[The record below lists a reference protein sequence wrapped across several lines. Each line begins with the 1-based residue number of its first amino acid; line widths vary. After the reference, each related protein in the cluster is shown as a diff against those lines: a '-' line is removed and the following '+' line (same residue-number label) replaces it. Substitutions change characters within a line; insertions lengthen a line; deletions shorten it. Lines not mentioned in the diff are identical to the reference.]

1 MKLLVI
7 LLVLA
12 LRRRDGGWPLWLTRE
27 ERHQRLIDRLSPG
40 GGALAWWLAVALP
53 TLLVALLFS
62 WLCGLAG
69 ALLTLVLGS
78 VLLLWLIGVESEFR
92 RMDTL
97 LVRGRMNDRDALAG
111 SAAQAFDAL
120 PLNEPAGAADE
131 HAWFNDLGDRFVLR
145 AADLFAVL
153 FWVTVLGFGAALLFV
168 LNRAWLQRHPEG
180 NDWARSLDT
189 ALAWIPSRLTTLALA
204 LVGHFGM
211 VAKAVSGRIWRL
223 DDSRGLQTRAAD
235 AAIGGDA
242 DGDEPAFQAG
252 VNRLEGLQELM
263 LRALA
268 VWLIFAAL
276 WAVLPT

>member
-27 ERHQRLIDRLSPG
+27 ERHQRFIDRLSPG

-62 WLCGLAG
+62 WLCGLLG
-69 ALLTLVLGS
+69 ALLTLLLGG

-111 SAAQAFDAL
+111 SAARAFGTG
-120 PLNEPAGAADE
+120 PLDDGPDSER
-131 HAWFNDLGDRFVLR
+131 AWFNDLADRFVLR
-145 AADLFAVL
+145 AGDLFAVL

-168 LNRAWLQRHPEG
+168 L
-180 NDWARSLDT
+180 
-189 ALAWIPSRLTTLALA
+189 
-204 LVGHFGM
+204 
-211 VAKAVSGRIWRL
+211 
-223 DDSRGLQTRAAD
+223 
-235 AAIGGDA
+235 
-242 DGDEPAFQAG
+242 
-252 VNRLEGLQELM
+252 
-263 LRALA
+263 
-268 VWLIFAAL
+268 
-276 WAVLPT
+276 

>member
-27 ERHQRLIDRLSPG
+27 ERHQRFIDRLSPG

-69 ALLTLVLGS
+69 ALLTLLLGG

-111 SAAQAFDAL
+111 SAARAFDTG
-120 PLNEPAGAADE
+120 PLTATPDADGE
-131 HAWFNDLGDRFVLR
+131 RAWFNDLADRFVLR
-145 AADLFAVL
+145 AGDLFAVL
-153 FWVTVLGFGAALLFV
+153 FW
-168 LNRAWLQRHPEG
+168 
-180 NDWARSLDT
+180 
-189 ALAWIPSRLTTLALA
+189 
-204 LVGHFGM
+204 
-211 VAKAVSGRIWRL
+211 
-223 DDSRGLQTRAAD
+223 
-235 AAIGGDA
+235 
-242 DGDEPAFQAG
+242 
-252 VNRLEGLQELM
+252 
-263 LRALA
+263 
-268 VWLIFAAL
+268 
-276 WAVLPT
+276 

>member
-27 ERHQRLIDRLSPG
+27 DRHQRCIGRLSLG

-53 TLLVALLFS
+53 ALLAALLFS

-69 ALLTLVLGS
+69 ALLTLLLGS
-78 VLLLWLIGVESEFR
+78 ALLLWLVGVESEFR

-97 LVRGRMNDRDALAG
+97 LVRGRMNDREALAG
-111 SAAQAFDAL
+111 SAAEAFDAEPL
-120 PLNEPAGAADE
+120 PPGPDGERT
-131 HAWFNDLGDRFVLR
+131 WFNDLGDRFVLR
-145 AADLFAVL
+145 AGDLFAVL

-168 LNRAWLQRHPEG
+168 LNRAWLRRHPEDS
-180 NDWARSLDT
+180 DWARSLDA
-189 ALAWIPSRLTTLALA
+189 ALAWIPARLTTLALA

-211 VAKAVSGRIWRL
+211 VAKAVSGRVWRL
-223 DDSRGLQTRAAD
+223 DDSRGLLTLAAD
-235 AAIGGDA
+235 AALGREAAA
-242 DGDEPAFQAG
+242 DETAFQAG
-252 VNRLEGLQELM
+252 VNRLEALQELL

>member
-27 ERHQRLIDRLSPG
+27 ERHQCFIDRLSPG

-69 ALLTLVLGS
+69 ALLTLLLGGG
-78 VLLLWLIGVESEFR
+78 LLLWLIGVESEFR

-111 SAAQAFDAL
+111 SAARAFDTG
-120 PLNEPAGAADE
+120 PLDDGPDNER
-131 HAWFNDLGDRFVLR
+131 AWFNYLADRFVLR
-145 AADLFAVL
+145 AGDLFAVL

-168 LNRAWLQRHPEG
+168 LTRAWLRRHPEHS
-180 NDWARSLDT
+180 DWARSLDI
-189 ALAWIPSRLTTLALA
+189 ALA
-204 LVGHFGM
+204 
-211 VAKAVSGRIWRL
+211 
-223 DDSRGLQTRAAD
+223 
-235 AAIGGDA
+235 
-242 DGDEPAFQAG
+242 
-252 VNRLEGLQELM
+252 
-263 LRALA
+263 
-268 VWLIFAAL
+268 
-276 WAVLPT
+276 

>member
-27 ERHQRLIDRLSPG
+27 ERHQRFIDRLSPG

-62 WLCGLAG
+62 WLCGPVG
-69 ALLTLVLGS
+69 ALLTLLLGGG
-78 VLLLWLIGVESEFR
+78 LLLWLIGVESEFR

-111 SAAQAFDAL
+111 SAARAFDTG
-120 PLNEPAGAADE
+120 PLDDVPDSER
-131 HAWFNDLGDRFVLR
+131 AWFNDLADRFVLR
-145 AADLFAVL
+145 AGDLFAVL

-168 LNRAWLQRHPEG
+168 LNRAWLRRHPEHS
-180 NDWARSLDT
+180 DWARSLDI
-189 ALAWIPSRLTTLALA
+189 ALAWIPARLTALALA

-211 VAKAVSGRIWRL
+211 VAQAVSGRIWRL
-223 DDSRGLQTRAAD
+223 DDSRGLLTLAAD
-235 AAIGGDA
+235 AALGGDA
-242 DGDEPAFQAG
+242 DSDEPAFQAG
-252 VNRLEGLQELM
+252 VNRLEALQELM